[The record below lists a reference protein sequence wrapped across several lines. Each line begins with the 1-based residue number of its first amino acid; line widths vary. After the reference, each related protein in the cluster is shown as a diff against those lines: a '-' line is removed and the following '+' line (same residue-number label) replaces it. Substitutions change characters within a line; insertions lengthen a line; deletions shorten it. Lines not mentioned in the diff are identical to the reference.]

1 VQRNRRG
8 TSAFTQQL
16 GSRFIGC
23 EVDVML
29 ELNDRIAHLEMC
41 SEQLRIH
48 LRSID
53 KSSPEAD
60 EVRSDL
66 LMLLQKLAALKD
78 QRLRL
83 AASLRL
89 EAAA

>member
-1 VQRNRRG
+1 
-8 TSAFTQQL
+8 
-16 GSRFIGC
+16 
-23 EVDVML
+23 ML
-29 ELNDRIAHLEMC
+29 ELNDRIARLEMC

-53 KSSPEAD
+53 KPSPEAD

>member
-1 VQRNRRG
+1 
-8 TSAFTQQL
+8 
-16 GSRFIGC
+16 
-23 EVDVML
+23 ML
-29 ELNDRIAHLEMC
+29 ELNDRIARLEMC

-53 KSSPEAD
+53 KCSPEAD